1 MTLQPPQQLK
11 PPQPLGPDHDLT
23 KFACGRPSLD
33 DWLRSRALKNQI
45 SGASRS
51 YVVCD
56 NGEVVAYYCLATG
69 AVESRQAP
77 GKIRRNMPDPIPVM
91 VLGRLAVDTRLQGQ
105 GVGKALLK
113 DAILRTLQAA
123 EIAGIRCLLVH
134 ALDDAAARFYRR
146 NGFLDSPIDP
156 LTLMLPLETARKA
169 LG

>member
-1 MTLQPPQQLK
+1 MTLHPPQQLK

-33 DWLRSRALKNQI
+33 DWLRSRELKNQI

-51 YVVCD
+51 YVVFD

>member
-1 MTLQPPQQLK
+1 MTLR

-23 KFACGRPSLD
+23 NFACGRPSLD
-33 DWLRSRALKNQI
+33 DWLKNKALKNQI

-51 YVVCD
+51 YVVCEG
-56 NGEVVAYYCLATG
+56 GEVVAYYCLATG
-69 AVESRQAP
+69 AVDSRQAP
-77 GKIRRNMPDPIPVM
+77 GRVRRNMPNPIPAM
-91 VLGRLAVDTRLQGQ
+91 VLGRLAVDTSLQGR
-105 GVGKALLK
+105 GVGRALLK

-134 ALDDAAARFYRR
+134 ALDEQAAGFYRR

-156 LTLMLPLETARKA
+156 LVLMLPLQTARKA